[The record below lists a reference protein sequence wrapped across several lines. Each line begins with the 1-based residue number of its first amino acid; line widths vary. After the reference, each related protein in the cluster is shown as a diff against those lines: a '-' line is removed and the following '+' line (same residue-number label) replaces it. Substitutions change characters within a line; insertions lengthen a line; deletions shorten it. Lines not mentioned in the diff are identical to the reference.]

1 MQHVAGCCS
10 IVSKEDPKMKTRNI
24 RLNTRA
30 FLSFGIICLLLAGL
44 GTTVIYKM
52 NSLHDAVAKFQT
64 DLLPSVRQAG
74 RIESA
79 GLLYRLDARRFVM
92 DEERQGS
99 ASIDKLKGLKNA
111 LIQVTDSYA
120 PMVSSDTE
128 EQVYRQVKANVQAY
142 TSKIDELM
150 ELSKTKT
157 NNELFVFIRDT
168 SSPQAKAL
176 QSSIEALIE
185 VNVKVAEKSSDTANH
200 AYENG
205 LKVTIAFIVI
215 AVILTVLV
223 ATVFTRS
230 VARPVK
236 ALLETTKRIAEGDL
250 RTQVEITGADE
261 LTELQS
267 ATAAMLAS
275 LKSTIQHISDSSG
288 LLASAAEEMSS
299 ITQESTNGIQRQSME
314 TEQAATAVNEM
325 TAAIEEVARNAV
337 SASEST
343 QASERSA
350 KTGQECVSKTIN
362 ALEKLSSTVDRTSTE
377 VEGLANQAQNITKVL
392 DVIRAIAEQTNLLAL
407 NAAIEAARAGEQGR
421 GFAVVADEVRAL
433 AHRTQ
438 SSTQEIEQM
447 IQGIQKDSTLA
458 VQSMKQSS
466 EEADATLLIA
476 QESGSAIKEITT
488 AISQINE
495 RNLLIATA
503 SEEQA
508 HVARSVDQ
516 NLVSIRD
523 LSVQSSSAA
532 DQTSTASQE
541 LSRLAVD
548 LNRLVS
554 RFSV

>member
-1 MQHVAGCCS
+1 
-10 IVSKEDPKMKTRNI
+10 MKIRNI
-24 RLNTRA
+24 RLNMRA
-30 FLSFGIICLLLAGL
+30 FLSFGIICLLLIGL
-44 GTTVIYKM
+44 GGTVLYKM
-52 NSLHDAVAKFQT
+52 DSLHDSVRKLQT
-64 DLLPSVRQAG
+64 DLLPSVRQAAK
-74 RIESA
+74 IETA

-92 DEERQGS
+92 DEDRQSS
-99 ASIDKLKGLKNA
+99 ASLDKLKGLKNS
-111 LIQVTDSYA
+111 LLQTTDNYA
-120 PMVSSDTE
+120 VMVSSDTE
-128 EQVYRQVKANVQAY
+128 EQAYRQVKTNVQAY
-142 TSKIDELM
+142 IGKIDELM
-150 ELSKTKT
+150 ELSKTKS

-176 QSSIEALIE
+176 QSSIDALIE
-185 VNVKVAEKSSDTANH
+185 VNVKGSEESGAVANKN
-200 AYENG
+200 YENG
-205 LKVTIAFIVI
+205 VTLSLMFIVI
-215 AVILTVLV
+215 AVIVTILV
-223 ATVFTRS
+223 ATIFTRS
-230 VARPVK
+230 IARPVK
-236 ALLETTKRIAEGDL
+236 ALLETTRRIAEGDL
-250 RTQVEITGADE
+250 RTTVEISGADE
-261 LTELQS
+261 LTELQN
-267 ATAAMLAS
+267 ATATMLTS
-275 LKSTIQHISDSSG
+275 LKNTIQHISDSSG

-299 ITQESTNGIQRQSME
+299 ITQESTSGIQRQSME

-476 QESGSAIKEITT
+476 QESGVAIQEITS

-516 NLVSIRD
+516 NLISIKD

-532 DQTSTASQE
+532 GQTSSASHE

>member
-1 MQHVAGCCS
+1 M
-10 IVSKEDPKMKTRNI
+10 VSKEDPKMKTRNI

-30 FLSFGIICLLLAGL
+30 FLSFGIICLLLIGL

-52 NSLHDAVAKFQT
+52 DSLHDSVSKFQT

-74 RIESA
+74 KIESA

-111 LIQVTDSYA
+111 LIQMTDSYA
-120 PMVSSDTE
+120 PMVSSETE
-128 EQVYRQVKANVQAY
+128 EQAYRQVKTNVQAY
-142 TSKIDELM
+142 TAKIDELM

-157 NNELFVFIRDT
+157 NNELFIFIRDT

-185 VNVKVAEKSSDTANH
+185 VNVKGAEKSSDTANK

-205 LKVTIAFIVI
+205 LTVTIAFIVI

-267 ATAAMLAS
+267 ATATMLAS

-447 IQGIQKDSTLA
+447 IQSIQKDSTLA

-476 QESGSAIKEITT
+476 QESGTAIKEITT

>member
-1 MQHVAGCCS
+1 MT
-10 IVSKEDPKMKTRNI
+10 IRNM
-24 RLNTRA
+24 RLNLRA
-30 FLSFGIICLLLAGL
+30 FLSFGIICLLLIGL
-44 GTTVIYKM
+44 GGTVLYKM
-52 NSLHDAVAKFQT
+52 DSLHDSVRKLQT
-64 DLLPSVRQAG
+64 DLLPSVRLAG
-74 RIESA
+74 KIETA

-92 DEERQGS
+92 DEDRQSS
-99 ASIDKLKGLKNA
+99 ASIDKLNGLKNT
-111 LIQVTDSYA
+111 LIQTTDNYA
-120 PMVSSDTE
+120 PMVSSPAE
-128 EQVYRQVKANVQAY
+128 EQAYRQVKANVQAY
-142 TSKIDELM
+142 IAKIDELM
-150 ELSKTKT
+150 ELSKTRS
-157 NNELFVFIRDT
+157 NSELFVFIRDT

-176 QSSIEALIE
+176 QASIEAMIE
-185 VNVKVAEKSSDTANH
+185 VNVKGAEQSGQAANSD
-200 AYENG
+200 YENG
-205 LKVTIAFIVI
+205 LTLSLVFIVA
-215 AVILTVLV
+215 AVIVTLLV
-223 ATVFTRS
+223 AAVFTRS
-230 VARPVK
+230 IALPVK
-236 ALLETTKRIAEGDL
+236 SLLDATKRIAEGDL
-250 RTQVEITGADE
+250 RTTVEITGADE
-261 LTELQS
+261 LTELQT

-275 LKSTIQHISDSSG
+275 LKNTIQHISDSSS

-299 ITQESTNGIQRQSME
+299 ITQESTVGIQRQSME
-314 TEQAATAVNEM
+314 TEQAATAVNQM

-350 KTGQECVSKTIN
+350 RNGQECVSKTIN
-362 ALEKLSSTVDRTSTE
+362 ALEKLSTTVDRTSSE

-392 DVIRAIAEQTNLLAL
+392 EVIRAIAEQTNLLAL

-476 QESGSAIKEITT
+476 QESGTAIREITA

-508 HVARSVDQ
+508 HVARSVDE

-532 DQTSTASQE
+532 DQTSTASHE
-541 LSRLAVD
+541 LSRLAAD
-548 LNRLVS
+548 LNRLVAK
-554 RFSV
+554 FSV